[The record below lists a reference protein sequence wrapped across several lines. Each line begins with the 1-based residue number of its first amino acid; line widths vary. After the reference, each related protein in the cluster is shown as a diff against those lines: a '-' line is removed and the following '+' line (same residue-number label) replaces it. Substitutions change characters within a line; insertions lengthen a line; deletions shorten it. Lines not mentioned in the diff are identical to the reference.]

1 MRDIGDMIRTLKSS
15 KNKNAD
21 ELVKELVSG
30 ASEVAT
36 QKPGTTNFSGYS
48 FDPSK
53 YKPANMKKGGSVSSA
68 SKRADGCAQR
78 GKTKCKMV

>member
-1 MRDIGDMIRTLKSS
+1 MKDFGEMIRILKSS

-21 ELVKELVSG
+21 ELVEELAGGVSKI
-30 ASEVAT
+30 SS
-36 QKPGTTNFSGYS
+36 QQPSTTNFSGYS

-53 YKPANMKKGGSVSSA
+53 YKPASMKKGGVVSA

-78 GKTKCKMV
+78 GKTRGKIV